1 MSVVARQLLD
11 SAVFSEHEEVPV
23 VPSVDRI
30 GGSMAGG
37 TVSYGQWCLPVHV
50 SELEMVAV
58 AGPACS

>member
-1 MSVVARQLLD
+1 MPF
-11 SAVFSEHEEVPV
+11 FSEHEEVPV

-37 TVSYGQWCLPVHV
+37 TVSYGQWCLPVHA